1 MITMQDIEKAEAQE
15 TATRKRVEV
24 LRRQHGIDGGEA
36 VERERRNVDELR
48 TRKARQDQA
57 LEERKAALKPHSA
70 ELKRLAS
77 GLDKSASAVA
87 EAAQEAMEA
96 LRRLVA
102 ATGAHGAAVQAAH
115 GRLEELG
122 LPLADA
128 ACGEYQEGAG
138 YADAVRLGDRMYG
151 PVPADVVVAE
161 TVARLARVEF
171 AEHHPLAQASR
182 TTRNHTVAQSAA
194 GRELFSRLP
203 AA

>member
-102 ATGAHGAAVQAAH
+102 ATGAHGAAVQAA
-115 GRLEELG
+115 
-122 LPLADA
+122 
-128 ACGEYQEGAG
+128 
-138 YADAVRLGDRMYG
+138 AVR
-151 PVPADVVVAE
+151 
-161 TVARLARVEF
+161 
-171 AEHHPLAQASR
+171 
-182 TTRNHTVAQSAA
+182 TRA
-194 GRELFSRLP
+194 GRRAASSRAKRARQSQP
-203 AA
+203 RSSASGARFPCASSAKP